1 MKKQIL
7 FLLLFSF
14 LSTFCDAQDY
24 KKVDAVVL
32 GYPKNFS
39 STQKLAQRI
48 ATDFTN
54 DFEKV
59 RAAYTWIANNVVY
72 DPTEFNIDNE
82 PFKYSTKA
90 ELEILLKK
98 SEAALSS
105 RVLSK
110 KKAVC
115 QGYSTLFK
123 AICNELNIPSRLV
136 TGKGKTIINDIGKK
150 HYSDHAWNIVTL
162 GNKEYLIDVTW
173 GAGTYSNRF
182 EKKLNYVYFLSSPY
196 LFIKDHYPDLY
207 ADALLKEKIGQQEF
221 SNGPIYYNYDFK
233 LLEPTNGILK
243 KATGGKM
250 KFRFAAPKEVM
261 NISYISGGKSYNV
274 TPPLTGN
281 NLEFEIDLSRL
292 KKEKDL
298 VLFFDYDAVVGF
310 KLE

>member
-1 MKKQIL
+1 
-7 FLLLFSF
+7 
-14 LSTFCDAQDY
+14 
-24 KKVDAVVL
+24 
-32 GYPKNFS
+32 
-39 STQKLAQRI
+39 
-48 ATDFTN
+48 
-54 DFEKV
+54 
-59 RAAYTWIANNVVY
+59 
-72 DPTEFNIDNE
+72 
-82 PFKYSTKA
+82 
-90 ELEILLKK
+90 
-98 SEAALSS
+98 
-105 RVLSK
+105 
-110 KKAVC
+110 
-115 QGYSTLFK
+115 
-123 AICNELNIPSRLV
+123 
-136 TGKGKTIINDIGKK
+136 
-150 HYSDHAWNIVTL
+150 
-162 GNKEYLIDVTW
+162 VTW

-261 NISYISGGKSYNV
+261 NISYISGGKSYEV
-274 TPPLTGN
+274 TPNSTKN
-281 NLEFEIDLSRL
+281 SLEFTIDLSRL